1 MGDMRMKNIKSGNS
15 VGLATLFKM
24 ISKITIP
31 GSLCATV
38 GVTDV
43 LAESNV
49 NQNDNSCV
57 CLCF

>member
-24 ISKITIP
+24 ISKITIT

-43 LAESNV
+43 LAESIHPTNGKASFF
-49 NQNDNSCV
+49 Q
-57 CLCF
+57 

>member
-1 MGDMRMKNIKSGNS
+1 MKNIKSGNS
-15 VGLATLFKM
+15 VGLVTFFKK
-24 ISKITIP
+24 ISKIIIT

-38 GVTDV
+38 GVTGV